1 MLFQEDENQTSTNQ
15 QKNNQHQH
23 HCAKFNALA
32 GLKKVIPAA
41 YAMMSRSDFPRVN
54 RDDRFELSFVA

>member
-32 GLKKVIPAA
+32 GLKKVIP
-41 YAMMSRSDFPRVN
+41 RSIRNDVSKRFPPR
-54 RDDRFELSFVA
+54 EP

>member
-32 GLKKVIPAA
+32 GLKKVIP
-41 YAMMSRSDFPRVN
+41 RSIRNDVSK
-54 RDDRFELSFVA
+54 RFSPARTVTTGAS